1 MSTASSTSTKRTSL
15 ERFRLKK
22 ALETLSKKEG
32 RATELVSLYVPPGRQ
47 IGEVMGMLRQE
58 YGTASNIKS
67 DTTRKNVQDAITK
80 VQQRL
85 KLFKE
90 IPKNGLVIFAG
101 AIPQNGPGS
110 ERMETYVITPPEPI
124 YVYLY
129 RCDPKF
135 HTEYLQEQLR
145 EKETY
150 GIMVVDASASTIGT
164 LEGSRLQ
171 IVREDTSGVP
181 GKHRAGGQSARRF
194 ERLREANLLS
204 YYKRV
209 GQHANE
215 VFLSIPTLKGLIIG
229 GPGATKTEFEKG
241 DFLHYQLKQ
250 KILDTVDTAYTSE
263 QGVKEVVERAP
274 EILKRVRYVE
284 EKKIVQDFLYQVGH
298 DTGLATYGENDVK
311 RALESGSVQTLIISE
326 GLNIVRATVKCN
338 SCGYERQETM
348 KEPALLPFE
357 QSLIGQPCPKCTAPS
372 LAMVE
377 TRDIIDDFA
386 DLAEQ
391 VGANVEVIST
401 ETEEGQML
409 KNSFGGIAATLRF
422 KPSS

>member
-1 MSTASSTSTKRTSL
+1 MSQSSQASAKRSSL

-67 DTTRKNVQDAITK
+67 DTTRRNVQEAITK
-80 VQQRL
+80 VQQQL

-90 IPKNGLVIFAG
+90 VPKNGLVIFAG
-101 AIPQNGPGS
+101 AIPQDGPGS
-110 ERMETYVITPPEPI
+110 ERMEVYVLTPPEPVHI
-124 YVYLY
+124 YLY

-135 HTEYLQEQLR
+135 HTEHLQDQLR

-150 GIMVVDASASTIGT
+150 GILVVDSSAATIAT
-164 LEGSRLQ
+164 LEGSRLR
-171 IVREDTSGVP
+171 IIREETSGVP

-194 ERLREANLLS
+194 ERLREQNLLS

-209 GQHANE
+209 AEHANDIY
-215 VFLSIPTLKGLIIG
+215 LPIPTFKGLIIG
-229 GPGATKTEFEKG
+229 GPGPTKYEFEKL
-241 DFLHYQLKQ
+241 DLLNYQIRQ

-274 EILKRVRYVE
+274 EILKQVRYVE
-284 EKKIVQDFLYQVGH
+284 EKRIMQDFLYQIGH
-298 DTGLATYGENDVK
+298 DTDLATYGENDVK
-311 RALESGSVQTLIISE
+311 RALESGSVQTLLLSE
-326 GLNIVRATVKCN
+326 GLNIVRVTIKCGN
-338 SCGYERQETM
+338 CGYERQETM
-348 KEPALLPFE
+348 KETALLPFE
-357 QSLIGQPCPKCTAPS
+357 QSLIGQPCPKCKSPS
-372 LAMVE
+372 MAIVE
-377 TRDIIDDFA
+377 RRDIIDDFA
-386 DLAEQ
+386 DLAEK

-401 ETEEGQML
+401 ESEEGQML
-409 KNSFGGIAATLRF
+409 KNSFGGIAAILRF
-422 KPSS
+422 KQSG